1 MYKKYKITTILG
13 NLRKVK
19 GIIKR
24 LIIRIKTITITLI
37 LILIVKTIRIKRNS
51 IKNPPIT

>member
-1 MYKKYKITTILG
+1 MKE
-13 NLRKVK
+13 
-19 GIIKR
+19 IIKR
-24 LIIRIKTITITLI
+24 LIIRIRTITITITLI